1 LKSIF
6 LFSLCLAFAASA
18 GAERIEGVPFFKQET
33 HQCGQASLASVLAYY
48 KNPVDI
54 QQIIRATYS
63 ETLKGS
69 LMADLENYAKG
80 LGYKTESG
88 QGTLQTIKDSVLA
101 QKPVIILMD
110 HGIWLAA
117 KPHYI
122 VVFGFNEKGF
132 IAHDGAKS
140 SVFFGYGGFDKNWKK
155 MGRPYLIIHP

>member
-1 LKSIF
+1 MKSIF
-6 LFSLCLAFAASA
+6 LFGLCLAFAASA
-18 GAERIEGVPFFKQET
+18 GAEGIEGVPFFKQER

-48 KNPVDI
+48 QEPVEI
-54 QQIIRATYS
+54 EEIIRATYN

-80 LGYKTESG
+80 LGFKTESG

-110 HGIWLAA
+110 HGFWLAS

-132 IAHDGAKS
+132 IAHDGSKP
-140 SVFFGYGGFDKNWKK
+140 SVLFPYGGFDKDWKK